1 MSSGSS
7 AARQPARGGRAV
19 AGAVVALRRAGTPL
33 AWAAT
38 LLFALLMVAW
48 TIVTPGFRNPDEP
61 QHVNSVLRVA
71 EGEGWPPPSEAY
83 MAPEVLRAKTLTGFS
98 AIDGQVG
105 NWAGGTLLPG
115 VRAGVAPQDLMYYA
129 LFSSQS
135 PTPVDD
141 RLPFDALTLDPG
153 VDLTQHGDQ
162 MTQHP
167 PLYYAVDAGVLH
179 AFGAL
184 DWRFDR
190 TLALMRLCSVAM
202 VLPLPLLA
210 AATAR
215 RFTRRRRVA
224 DLAAF
229 LPLAVPQLAALGGSV
244 TNDALVILLGGVL
257 TYCLARILT
266 GDRSWR
272 TVVLVGVTLG
282 LALLTKGT
290 MLAAVP
296 VAGLAVVVGA
306 RRAVALPWGAVLG
319 RLAVVWGAG
328 FVIGGWWWAVNYLR
342 YGTFQ
347 PDGVP
352 QDGLDGLVVDRP
364 RVSVWAFGDVFW
376 DKITITFWG
385 DFGQLELPLAQ
396 PLVVALT
403 VVLVLLVLLAFRA
416 RGGRLPLLILLS
428 FPVVVLLALFAG
440 TYLGASGLRPFRRD
454 PGALPLRRVG
464 RRLRRR
470 GAGPRGD
477 RPARRAGRSCAA
489 PGRGR
494 AGARQRGLRDVVRLP
509 WLLPGCGLDPRRG
522 LGAHGPVV
530 ALAGVGGGRA
540 GRDDPPRR
548 ADRSGLAVRGH
559 RPRRP
564 ATTPRDR
571 GRADVR
577 TAPAA
582 AHGPAPASRT
592 SSARPPRCRPD
603 GAVGTS
609 FDPCVTAS
617 RGYLRV

>member
-7 AARQPARGGRAV
+7 AARPPARGGRAV
-19 AGAVVALRRAGTPL
+19 AGAVGALRRAGTPL
-33 AWAAT
+33 AWVAT

-71 EGEGWPPPSEAY
+71 EGEGWPPPSKAY

-115 VRAGVAPQDLMYYA
+115 VRAGVAPQDLMFYA
-129 LFSSQS
+129 LFSLQS

-141 RLPFDALTLDPG
+141 RLPFDALTLEPG
-153 VDLTQHGDQ
+153 VDLAQHGDQ

-167 PLYYAVDAGVLH
+167 PLYYAVDAGVLR

-257 TYCLARILT
+257 TYGLARVLT
-266 GDRSWR
+266 GDRTWR

-306 RRAVALPWGAVLG
+306 RRAVALPWGPVLG
-319 RLAVVWGAG
+319 RLAVVWGIG
-328 FVIGGWWWAVNYLR
+328 FGIGGWWWAVNYLR

-352 QDGLDGLVVDRP
+352 QDGLAGLVVDRP

-376 DKITITFWG
+376 DKMTLTFWG

-403 VVLVLLVLLAFRA
+403 VVLVLLALLAFRA
-416 RGGRLPLLILLS
+416 RGKRVPLLILLS
-428 FPVVVLLALFAG
+428 FPVAVLLALFAG
-440 TYLGASGLRPFRRD
+440 TYSAHLVYGRFGGIQGRYVYGGLIIILVAVALGLGEIA
-454 PGALPLRRVG
+454 
-464 RRLRRR
+464 RL
-470 GAGPRGD
+470 AG
-477 RPARRAGRSCAA
+477 RAGRA
-489 PGRGR
+489 
-494 AGARQRGLRDVVRLP
+494 VLP
-509 WLLPGCGLDPRRG
+509 V
-522 LGAHGPVV
+522 VV
-530 ALAGVGGGRA
+530 ALALANAGYAMWFAFRGYYLDVDWTLAEGWERMVQWSPWPEWAVAGLGVAILLVGLIA
-540 GRDDPPRR
+540 L
-548 ADRSGLAVRGH
+548 GLAAVEPG
-559 RPRRP
+559 PRAADGNAPSPEGVP
-564 ATTPRDR
+564 ADGPVPD
-571 GRADVR
+571 
-577 TAPAA
+577 PAVVAEA
-582 AHGPAPASRT
+582 AR
-592 SSARPPRCRPD
+592 
-603 GAVGTS
+603 
-609 FDPCVTAS
+609 
-617 RGYLRV
+617 